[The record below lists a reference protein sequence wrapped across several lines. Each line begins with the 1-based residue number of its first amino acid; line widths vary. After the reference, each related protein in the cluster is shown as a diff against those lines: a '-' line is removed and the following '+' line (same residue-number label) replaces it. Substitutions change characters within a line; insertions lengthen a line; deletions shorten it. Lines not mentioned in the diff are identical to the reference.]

1 MDDRA
6 AGVRAQI
13 VEMDVAATWRGAWHD
28 LAKKAS
34 TSNPFYAP
42 DGVDAGMLLPEAG
55 RPRLVLVWAGDRLIG
70 VLPVATQ
77 RRRGVAL
84 WTENWD
90 QRLRALGEPLVLSG
104 HERDFWRGV
113 LGLGRR
119 LPGLWLRLSAVDA
132 GSPATR
138 ALFDI
143 LRASGGPWY
152 ETRAY
157 ERAVLRRGLT
167 SEQHAAQHIR
177 GKVLKEH
184 RRLRAR
190 LSDQG
195 ELRFERLGRDAEA
208 GPWIDDLFRLEETGW
223 KGREGVAAS
232 ADAGTEACFRR
243 MIEAA
248 HAAGDLDFHRMTVG
262 GQVIAMLANL
272 ERGDEAFQLKI
283 AYDEAWASF
292 SPGVLIEM
300 AYLAYALDD
309 RGLALVDSC
318 ARAGHPMIDRIWP
331 ERRRIVSLMIP
342 HATPWSRLICRAQ
355 MAWRARRQPKLNRA
369 VGESPS

>member
-1 MDDRA
+1 MTAEWRA
-6 AGVRAQI
+6 LAQRAGTA
-13 VEMDVAATWRGAWHD
+13 
-28 LAKKAS
+28 
-34 TSNPFYAP
+34 NPFYAP
-42 DGVDAGMLLPEAG
+42 DGVIAGMMLPEGGA
-55 RPRLVLVWAGDRLIG
+55 PRFVVVREGEVLVG
-70 VLPVATQ
+70 VLPARVLW
-77 RRRGVAL
+77 RRGVAL
-84 WTENWD
+84 WIENWD
-90 QRLRALGEPLVLSG
+90 QRLRALGEPLVLAG
-104 HERDFWRGV
+104 READFWRAV
-113 LGLGRR
+113 LPALAR
-119 LPGLWLRLSAVDA
+119 LPGRWLRLSALDA
-132 GSPATR
+132 DSASTR
-138 ALFDI
+138 ALVTV
-143 LRASGGPWY
+143 LREARRPWY

-190 LSDQG
+190 LADRG
-195 ELRFERLGRDAEA
+195 ELRFERLGRDADA

-232 ADAGTEACFRR
+232 ADAGTEACFRH
-243 MIEAA
+243 MIVAAQEAGA
-248 HAAGDLDFHRMTVG
+248 LDFHRMTVG
-262 GQVIAMLANL
+262 GEVIAMLANL
-272 ERGDEAFQLKI
+272 ERGEEAFQLKI

-300 AYLAYALDD
+300 AYLSYALDE

-342 HATPWSRLICRAQ
+342 HDTPWSRLICRAQ
-355 MAWRARRQPKLNRA
+355 MAWRARRQPGLNRDM
-369 VGESPS
+369 GDSQP